1 VLSFSSIGGFVQ
13 SNLLFK
19 FVREELL
26 MKAVFLDAE
35 TLSNDVDLSP
45 IESVTGELL
54 LYRRTTPE
62 EVQER
67 IRGFDTVLVNKV
79 VLTRAHFEACPEL
92 KTIAVVATGLNNI
105 DQPAAEDHGIT
116 VMNVTNYG
124 RSTVAQHTMA
134 LILALATRLLD
145 YDRDV
150 RAGRWED
157 SDMFCLMGHP
167 IMELE
172 GRTLG
177 IVGYGDLGQGVAE
190 RAKAFGMNILLGA
203 RPGQSTGERD
213 GYAQV
218 PMDEFLAKADV
229 ISLHCL
235 LTDATRNLI
244 GPRELAMM
252 KPSALLINTSRGG
265 LVDEQALADAL
276 RKGTI
281 AGAGFDVLTEEPPR
295 NGNPLLAGDIPNL
308 IVTPHS
314 AWASREARQRIVQ
327 ITARNLAGR

>member
-1 VLSFSSIGGFVQ
+1 
-13 SNLLFK
+13 
-19 FVREELL
+19 
-26 MKAVFLDAE
+26 MKAVFLDAD
-35 TLSNDVDLSP
+35 TLGNDVDLSP
-45 IESVTGELL
+45 IESVTGDLELHG
-54 LYRRTTPE
+54 RTTPE
-62 EVQER
+62 QVPER

-92 KTIAVVATGLNNI
+92 RTIAVVATGLNNI
-105 DQPAAEDHGIT
+105 DQQAAEDHGIT

-150 RAGRWED
+150 RAGRWAD
-157 SDMFCLMGHP
+157 SQMFCLMGHP

-177 IVGYGDLGQGVAE
+177 IIGYGDLGQGVVE

-203 RPGQSTGERD
+203 RPGQPTGERD
-213 GYAQV
+213 GFPQV
-218 PMDEFLAKADV
+218 SLDELLTRSDV
-229 ISLHCL
+229 VSLHCL
-235 LTDATRNLI
+235 LTGETRNLI
-244 GPRELAMM
+244 GERELAMM
-252 KPSALLINTSRGG
+252 KPSSLLINTSRGG

-314 AWASREARQRIVQ
+314 AWASREARQRIVE
-327 ITARNLAGR
+327 ITARNLGC

>member
-1 VLSFSSIGGFVQ
+1 
-13 SNLLFK
+13 
-19 FVREELL
+19 
-26 MKAVFLDAE
+26 MKAVFLDAD
-35 TLSNDVDLSP
+35 TLGDDVDLSP
-45 IESVTGELL
+45 ITDVTGDLVL
-54 LYRRTTPE
+54 HGHTGPDQVL
-62 EVQER
+62 ER
-67 IRGFDTVLVNKV
+67 IQGFDTVLVNKV
-79 VLTRAHFEACPEL
+79 VLTRAHFEASPGL
-92 KTIAVVATGLNNI
+92 KTIAVVATGINNI
-105 DQPAAEDHGIT
+105 DQQAAKEHGIR

-124 RSTVAQHTMA
+124 RSTVAQHTLA
-134 LILALATRLLD
+134 LILALATRLID

-150 RAGRWED
+150 RAGRWAD

-177 IVGYGDLGQGVAE
+177 LVGYGDLGRGVVE

-213 GYAQV
+213 GYPQV
-218 PMDEFLAKADV
+218 AMDELLQRADV
-229 ISLHCL
+229 LSLHCL
-235 LTDATRNLI
+235 LTEETRHMI
-244 GPRELAMM
+244 GERELAMM

-295 NGNPLLAGDIPNL
+295 NGNPLLADDIPNL

-314 AWASREARQRIVQ
+314 AWASQEARQRIVH
-327 ITARNLAGR
+327 ITAKNLAGA